1 MVILLFLAGMTTATL
16 SIFAQ
21 SLAPQSIPPC
31 HKSERPLPSPKPADH
46 SCCATGHQHAS
57 LTKAV
62 SLENAPAT
70 LVVAVRSSLT
80 VASAQRYPSAA
91 IVDPSPPTAPPLR
104 I

>member
-16 SIFAQ
+16 SIFAR

-46 SCCATGHQHAS
+46 SCCAIGHQHAL
-57 LTKAV
+57 LTKVV
-62 SLENAPAT
+62 SNESAPTT
-70 LVVAVRSSLT
+70 LVFAIRSPLT
-80 VASAQRYPSAA
+80 VASAERHQCAA
-91 IVDPSPPTAPPLR
+91 IVDPSPSTAPPLR